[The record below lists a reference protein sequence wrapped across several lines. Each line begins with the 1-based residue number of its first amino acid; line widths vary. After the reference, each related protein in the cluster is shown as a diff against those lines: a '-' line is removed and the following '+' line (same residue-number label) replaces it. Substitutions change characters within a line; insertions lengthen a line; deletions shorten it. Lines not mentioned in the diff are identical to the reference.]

1 MFRRRTGQ
9 CMLCGKEM
17 GIDPETLPGQE
28 LFALCPSCARSWL
41 ADYVRRLKARLA
53 NVMPGNWF

>member
-1 MFRRRTGQ
+1 
-9 CMLCGKEM
+9 MLCGKEM